1 MRGAAHTHSALNMQ
15 VGVNKGSRREIEE
28 HGFEEREVPG
38 RVLLKRVLE
47 ERDVAGGATGV
58 LFLFVALLH
67 FACRSRFVRRLSV
80 FGTRARSHSWNKSVA
95 LCSLHRAE

>member
-1 MRGAAHTHSALNMQ
+1 MQ

-47 ERDVAGGATGV
+47 ERDVAGGTVPLASC
-58 LFLFVALLH
+58 F
-67 FACRSRFVRRLSV
+67 
-80 FGTRARSHSWNKSVA
+80 
-95 LCSLHRAE
+95 CS